1 MRPNKGEKM
10 NDDQMVDELLTPK
23 HVTIFEKDALRLART
38 VYLTSDWN
46 EEKITS
52 IKNMAKDLQ
61 PKPWFKEEF

>member
-46 EEKITS
+46 
-52 IKNMAKDLQ
+52 
-61 PKPWFKEEF
+61 